1 MASLELLLH
10 KGPPNGN
17 GNGSGDLA
25 GGLEQL
31 RYTVLSDGIPSNSD
45 GMVRLLVVPC
55 RSQSVALTRKRC
67 SLNCACMFGS
77 SC

>member
-10 KGPPNGN
+10 KGPSSGN
-17 GNGSGDLA
+17 GNNDLA

-45 GMVRLLVVPC
+45 GMVSSVFLLSFVVLN
-55 RSQSVALTRKRC
+55 QSC
-67 SLNCACMFGS
+67 
-77 SC
+77 